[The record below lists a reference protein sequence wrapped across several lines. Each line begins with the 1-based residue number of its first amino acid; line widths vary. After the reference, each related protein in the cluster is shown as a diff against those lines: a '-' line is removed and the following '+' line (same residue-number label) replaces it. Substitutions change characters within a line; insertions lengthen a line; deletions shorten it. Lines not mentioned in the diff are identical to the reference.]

1 MSAGGEQATWA
12 RDGHSRNGLLLVLR
26 SPAQP
31 AARGTSTRHACA
43 VDRDLRDLPPDP
55 DELDRRGSGRGR
67 CGGNIRRGPG
77 AGPGPGCGTGGETH
91 ACTRQARNHDR
102 SQGRRSIGQGPIH
115 SQERGQDRVQSQG
128 ACQKQVS
135 GHAEHRQEKVSPA
148 AVRVDRLEKT
158 LGPNKVLR
166 GISFEAQPGEI
177 FGLLG
182 PNGAGKTT
190 TLRIICTLLAPD
202 AGSVEVLGFDTRTA
216 PQEVR
221 RRVGVVTAEIGVYP
235 RLSARENIQYFA
247 ELSGVMDGKVR
258 QRVEAVIDRLDMGSF
273 ANQRAES
280 LSSGQKQKVAI
291 ARAIVHDPPVLMFD
305 EPTSNLDVLASR
317 EIREF
322 MVESKER
329 GKCVIFSTHVLHD
342 AERLCDRV
350 TIIHQGRVVADGAT
364 ADVRRGYQDLEE
376 SFLTL
381 VESAT

>member
-1 MSAGGEQATWA
+1 
-12 RDGHSRNGLLLVLR
+12 V
-26 SPAQP
+26 
-31 AARGTSTRHACA
+31 
-43 VDRDLRDLPPDP
+43 
-55 DELDRRGSGRGR
+55 
-67 CGGNIRRGPG
+67 
-77 AGPGPGCGTGGETH
+77 TG
-91 ACTRQARNHDR
+91 
-102 SQGRRSIGQGPIH
+102 
-115 SQERGQDRVQSQG
+115 
-128 ACQKQVS
+128 
-135 GHAEHRQEKVSPA
+135 A

-166 GISFEAQPGEI
+166 GISFEAHAGEI

-190 TLRIICTLLAPD
+190 TLRVICTLLAPD

-235 RLSARENIQYFA
+235 RLSARENIAYFA
-247 ELSGVMDGKVR
+247 ELSGVLDGDLTR
-258 QRVEAVIDRLDMGSF
+258 RVDGVIDRLDMGSF
-273 ANQRAES
+273 AKQRAES

-291 ARAIVHDPPVLMFD
+291 ARAIVHDPPILMFD

-322 MVESKER
+322 MVESKGR

-350 TIIHQGRVVADGAT
+350 TILHEGRVVASGST
-364 ADVRRGYQDLEE
+364 AEVRGTHQDLEE
-376 SFLTL
+376 SFLSV
-381 VESAT
+381 VEAAP

>member
-1 MSAGGEQATWA
+1 VTQT
-12 RDGHSRNGLLLVLR
+12 
-26 SPAQP
+26 
-31 AARGTSTRHACA
+31 
-43 VDRDLRDLPPDP
+43 
-55 DELDRRGSGRGR
+55 
-67 CGGNIRRGPG
+67 
-77 AGPGPGCGTGGETH
+77 
-91 ACTRQARNHDR
+91 
-102 SQGRRSIGQGPIH
+102 
-115 SQERGQDRVQSQG
+115 
-128 ACQKQVS
+128 
-135 GHAEHRQEKVSPA
+135 
-148 AVRVDRLEKT
+148 AVRVDRLEKQ
-158 LGPNKVLR
+158 LGTNKVLR
-166 GISFEAQPGEI
+166 GISFEARSGEI

-202 AGSVEVLGFDTRTA
+202 AGSVEVLGFETRTT

-235 RLSARENIQYFA
+235 RLTARENIAYFA
-247 ELSGVMDGKVR
+247 ELAGVDGQVDS
-258 QRVEAVIDRLDMGSF
+258 RVDAVVDRLDMASF

-322 MVESKER
+322 MVESRGR

-350 TIIHQGRVVADGAT
+350 TIIHQGRVVASGT
-364 ADVRRGYQDLEE
+364 TGEVRDKHEDLEDA
-376 SFLTL
+376 FLSL
-381 VESAT
+381 VEAAT

>member
-1 MSAGGEQATWA
+1 MA
-12 RDGHSRNGLLLVLR
+12 
-26 SPAQP
+26 
-31 AARGTSTRHACA
+31 
-43 VDRDLRDLPPDP
+43 
-55 DELDRRGSGRGR
+55 
-67 CGGNIRRGPG
+67 
-77 AGPGPGCGTGGETH
+77 
-91 ACTRQARNHDR
+91 
-102 SQGRRSIGQGPIH
+102 
-115 SQERGQDRVQSQG
+115 
-128 ACQKQVS
+128 
-135 GHAEHRQEKVSPA
+135 A

-158 LGPNKVLR
+158 LGSNKVLR
-166 GISFEAQPGEI
+166 GISFEAHSGEI

-202 AGSVEVLGFDTRTA
+202 AGSVDVLGFDTRTA

-235 RLSARENIQYFA
+235 RLSARENISYFA
-247 ELSGVMDGKVR
+247 ELSGLLDGDLDR
-258 QRVEAVIDRLDMGSF
+258 RVNAVLERLDMASF
-273 ANQRAES
+273 ASQRAES

-317 EIREF
+317 EIRQF
-322 MVESKER
+322 MVESKQR

-364 ADVRRGYQDLEE
+364 ADVRRGYQDLED

-381 VESAT
+381 IESAT